1 MPPDSLSNTGP
12 QKSTLTVDQV
22 QFLPS
27 KDQMTRMR
35 TEFIDL
41 VSRVVVFHLDGLS
54 HFMNSVSW
62 LMDHE
67 HQEEASTK
75 SVRLPLGLLQCNE
88 STIQGMMEIVRTVN
102 RLYVPYVDGKS
113 VVRVQF
119 TGDQKTAERFRS
131 TVSSVLSEE
140 TEYDRIHIVKTFIAL
155 CPLLI

>member
-1 MPPDSLSNTGP
+1 
-12 QKSTLTVDQV
+12 
-22 QFLPS
+22 
-27 KDQMTRMR
+27 MTRMR

-62 LMDHE
+62 HMDHE

-113 VVRVQF
+113 VVRVHF
-119 TGDQKTAERFRS
+119 TGDQKTTERFRS

-140 TEYDRIHIVKTFIAL
+140 TKYDRMAGLFTHCEDFHCSMSFVD
-155 CPLLI
+155 LIFHMFWDSKSYSNV